1 MLRNG
6 VEGSAFSAVQ
16 EPQAI
21 IVGPTRE
28 LVTQIYQEARKFA
41 FNTMV
46 RPVVVYGGVTT
57 GHQAREVAKGAHLV
71 VGTAGRLLDFISK
84 GYISLAKVKYF
95 ILDEADRML
104 DLGFLPSMMKLAN
117 ELGMPAKTER
127 QTLMFSATFP
137 EEVQQLARELLN
149 DYIFVTVGH
158 VGSANNDIEQHV
170 VQVDQLNKR
179 EKLVSILNEQGNQ
192 RTLVFV
198 EQKRHADFLASF
210 LSQSEFPTTSIHGDR
225 EQREREEAL
234 SDFKSGKAPI
244 LVATSVAARGLDIP
258 NVNHVINYDMPQSID
273 EYVHRIGR
281 TGRCGNLGRATSFF
295 NPITDDALARPLVK
309 ILVDAMQEIP
319 EWLEQLASSS
329 YGSGGFTG
337 ARKQFKDARRGNFAD
352 SANGQQSH
360 AAPVVAVGGGDDEW
374 D

>member
-1 MLRNG
+1 
-6 VEGSAFSAVQ
+6 
-16 EPQAI
+16 
-21 IVGPTRE
+21 
-28 LVTQIYQEARKFA
+28 
-41 FNTMV
+41 
-46 RPVVVYGGVTT
+46 
-57 GHQAREVAKGAHLV
+57 
-71 VGTAGRLLDFISK
+71 
-84 GYISLAKVKYF
+84 
-95 ILDEADRML
+95 
-104 DLGFLPSMMKLAN
+104 
-117 ELGMPAKTER
+117 MPAKTER

-158 VGSANNDIEQHV
+158 VGGANNDIEQHV

-281 TGRCGNLGRATSFF
+281 TGRVGNLGLATSFF
-295 NPITDDALARPLVK
+295 NDKNKNIVKELVE
-309 ILVDAMQEIP
+309 ILEEAHQEVP
-319 EWLEQLASSS
+319 SWLESLAYESRYASSGPRRPS
-329 YGSGGFTG
+329 NKRYGSSSFASRDYRQQPQDKRSGGGSGG
-337 ARKQFKDARRGNFAD
+337 
-352 SANGQQSH
+352 
-360 AAPVVAVGGGDDEW
+360 GGGGRQGGGGGSSSGGGYGGSYGGSYQSSSSSDW
-374 D
+374 WGN